1 MRKKPLILVVD
12 DLESNLQVAGNLLVE
27 AGYDISLI
35 VDGKKAIS
43 IAKKILPDIILLDL
57 VMPDTDGF
65 EVCRKLKESEL
76 TQEIPIIFLTSMK
89 NTDNI
94 VKGFELGAVDY
105 IVKPAN
111 KQETL
116 ARIKTHLELRRSK
129 EIIIEQKKK
138 LQDLIDERNTF
149 FTITSDQLMN
159 PINAIKGYN
168 DHIKRYNIKNENSK
182 DLHRFSQLIDAEIST
197 VSSTINDFL
206 YLYNLEEGNL
216 PSIVESFNINLL
228 IDKILE
234 EFKQD
239 AKAKRLILNFE
250 TEVDK
255 TTHASADKE
264 KMEVILKHLISNAI
278 KYTNFYRTIY
288 IKATEYIENKRF
300 IKIEIKDQGV
310 GMNEEDLKNIFNK
323 YSQLSPEPT
332 NNEQSV
338 GIGMTIVKNLIDEM
352 NCKIFIDSQEGVGTT
367 VRVIIPAI

>member
-43 IAKKILPDIILLDL
+43 IAKKILPDMILLDL
-57 VMPDTDGF
+57 VMPDTDGL

-168 DHIKRYNIKNENSK
+168 DHIKQYNIKNENSN
-182 DLHRFSQLIDAEIST
+182 DLRRFSQLIDAEIST

-239 AKAKRLILNFE
+239 TKAKRLILNFE

-367 VRVIIPAI
+367 VRVIIPTI